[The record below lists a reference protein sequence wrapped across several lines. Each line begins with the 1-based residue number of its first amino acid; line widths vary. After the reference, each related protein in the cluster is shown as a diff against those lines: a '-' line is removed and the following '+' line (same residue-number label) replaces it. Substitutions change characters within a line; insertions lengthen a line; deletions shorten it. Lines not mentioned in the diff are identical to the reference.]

1 VRSSGGRTK
10 RVLDLFAGSI
20 AFAVSIPIIVAATLA
35 TRLSGDSGP
44 VFYRAVRVGEGG
56 ATFAMM
62 KLRTMVSAPGGP
74 GVTRAQDPRVTSMGR
89 ILRRLKIDELPQ
101 LWNVVR
107 GQMSLVGPR
116 PEDERYID
124 WDDPLHRKV
133 FTAKPGITGL
143 SQLTFPF
150 EERLLAGPDPERTYR
165 EDILPSKL
173 MIDSYY
179 LDHRSLALD
188 LRILVWTVRSIFGP
202 GGSPEDLSQR
212 VRSMASVTERG
223 RSVAGRRAAR
233 TGYLDD

>member
-116 PEDERYID
+116 IIHPSELSRYGRYGEKRLQVQPGLTGLWQISGRQHISYEERVALDMQYID
-124 WDDPLHRKV
+124 TRSLWLDLVILVKTFKV
-133 FTAKPGITGL
+133 FIIHTG
-143 SQLTFPF
+143 
-150 EERLLAGPDPERTYR
+150 A
-165 EDILPSKL
+165 
-173 MIDSYY
+173 
-179 LDHRSLALD
+179 
-188 LRILVWTVRSIFGP
+188 
-202 GGSPEDLSQR
+202 
-212 VRSMASVTERG
+212 
-223 RSVAGRRAAR
+223 
-233 TGYLDD
+233 